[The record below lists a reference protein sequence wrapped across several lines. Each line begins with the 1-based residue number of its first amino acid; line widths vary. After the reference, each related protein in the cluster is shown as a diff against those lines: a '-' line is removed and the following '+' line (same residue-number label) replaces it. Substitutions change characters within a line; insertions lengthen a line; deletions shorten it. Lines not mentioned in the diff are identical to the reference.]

1 MYRSL
6 KNDILSAEKNNRGGS
21 AVPDLYVIGDSTV
34 EDNTPPFRGWGWALR
49 EMVNENV
56 RVFNHAVSG
65 RSTKSFLHEGRFEAV
80 KAAMQ
85 PGDVLLIQF
94 GHNDEKDDEERH
106 TDPDASFLANLNAF
120 CDGAVSCGAAPVLI
134 TPVCRRFFVGHTS
147 LLYTHGEYAAA
158 VRRLAA
164 MRCLPLCDLKAMSR
178 RLYLELGEDKTAELF
193 VRIPSGVHPDFPDG
207 HEDMTH
213 FNEEGARR
221 IARLIAEWMQGDE
234 RFRALIRP

>member
-1 MYRSL
+1 M
-6 KNDILSAEKNNRGGS
+6 
-21 AVPDLYVIGDSTV
+21 PDLYVIGDSTV

-56 RVFNHAVSG
+56 HVFNHAVSG

-106 TDPDASFLANLNAF
+106 TDPDTSFLANLNAF
-120 CDGAVSCGAAPVLI
+120 CDGAISCGATPVLI

-193 VRIPSGVHPDFPDG
+193 VRIPKGVHPDFPDG
-207 HEDMTH
+207 HDDMTH

-221 IARLIAEWMQGDE
+221 IAQLIAEWMQGDE